1 MGQPKDFF
9 FREAKQSSTVFGVVE
24 KTLEHDNVNSVMEY
38 TSTIRQWLYV
48 WFPIVRRG
56 ESAQR
61 TIRDVFS

>member
-38 TSTIRQWLYV
+38 TSTIRQ
-48 WFPIVRRG
+48 
-56 ESAQR
+56 
-61 TIRDVFS
+61 